1 MQKQCY
7 RNTCR
12 MRWKWINLYAHIRT
26 WGTIYIRSE
35 KLLFYRPRF
44 KICRMPKDNFR
55 HAWWCKYKQQLQ
67 VLESEKYRFCIMT
80 TFQKGSFNNYV
91 DRILPFFD
99 PVWTVFTPWAWT
111 KTDIFNPLPPYLV
124 HVVIEWPQI
133 QNEVAFGFK
142 EYELLKIYYL

>member
-26 WGTIYIRSE
+26 WGTICIRSE

-44 KICRMPKDNFR
+44 EICRMPKNNFR
-55 HAWWCKYKQQLQ
+55 HAWWCKYKQNLQ
-67 VLESEKYRFCIMT
+67 VLESEKHRFCIMT

-91 DRILPFFD
+91 DRVLPFFD
-99 PVWTVFTPWAWT
+99 P
-111 KTDIFNPLPPYLV
+111 PPYLV
-124 HVVIEWPQI
+124 HVVIEWPQR
-133 QNEVAFGFK
+133 QNGVAFGLK
-142 EYELLKIYYL
+142 ECELLKIYYL

>member
-1 MQKQCY
+1 MSAGVKISIIFSWQIELYPMWWGWKMQKQCY

-12 MRWKWINLYAHIRT
+12 MRCKWINLYAHIRT

-55 HAWWCKYKQQLQ
+55 HAWWCKYKQHLQ

-91 DRILPFFD
+91 DRILPFWSLRNFHTFSKKL
-99 PVWTVFTPWAWT
+99 W
-111 KTDIFNPLPPYLV
+111 NRRL
-124 HVVIEWPQI
+124 H
-133 QNEVAFGFK
+133 
-142 EYELLKIYYL
+142 